1 MALMV
6 TYIRGAVGKVVRR
19 GWILH
24 IFLKIEPKIF
34 SSEFKV
40 E

>member
-1 MALMV
+1 MV
-6 TYIRGAVGKVVRR
+6 TYNRGAAGKVVRR

-24 IFLKIEPKIF
+24 IFLKIESKIF